1 VSQTPADWYP
11 DPNDPANTR
20 YWDGTAWTA
29 LTRPIA
35 APPPTGPPAMNMD
48 AFAPKRSHRGLWIT
62 LSLVGVV
69 VVGLGIAGVV
79 LVAGKFTPIS
89 QDYTGAPVTSSD
101 VASAGNESV
110 ISASETVAA
119 EIPPGWHDVQE
130 YLDLDSALGTL
141 PSGASL
147 LGAWFT
153 GAPETATFVP
163 QMVMVMEMEPAASGP
178 GTLGDIQSQYL
189 AGMRGTLSS
198 LVFGPT
204 EDYTTAL
211 GLDGKRTDATFELP
225 EQGISGTV
233 VVVAVA
239 HGRRFVVVQWTSYG
253 EPIDEQSL
261 DAFTATLRVDS

>member
-89 QDYTGAPVTSSD
+89 QDYTGAPVTISD
-101 VASAGNESV
+101 VASAGSESV
-110 ISASETVAA
+110 ISASETVAV
-119 EIPPGWHDVQE
+119 EIPTGWHGLQE
-130 YLDLDSALGTL
+130 YADLESAVGTL

-153 GAPETATFVP
+153 GAPETAPTIP
-163 QMVMVMEMEPAASGP
+163 NMVMVMEMTPAAVGP
-178 GTLGDIQSQYL
+178 GTMDDMRSQYL
-189 AGMRGTLSS
+189 GGMKDSLPS
-198 LVFGPT
+198 LVLGASQ
-204 EDYTTAL
+204 DYATAL
-211 GLDGKRTDATFELP
+211 GLEGDRTDATFEIT
-225 EQGISGTV
+225 EQNVSGTMAV
-233 VVVAVA
+233 IAVA
-239 HGRRFVVVQWTSYG
+239 HGRRFVLVVWTSYEG
-253 EPIDEQSL
+253 PIDEAAL
-261 DAFTATLRVDS
+261 EAFTDSLRIDS